1 MQRGGSRGGAWGARP
16 PHPTLFFDQ
25 NEAWRAKKNSF
36 ADRPPLI
43 SGSGWPCPP
52 RYLRVW
58 MTVSPPYLRVWMT
71 VSSPLISGSGWPC
84 PPPYLRV
91 WIHHCAVKREDKRSV
106 RFDQKLRTFPNLF
119 SIVFLTYLT
128 ASLTGIYL
136 QTFEFVCPN
145 LLLPVP
151 INQVIVMEISLL
163 VLWLGLIAVKFS

>member
-1 MQRGGSRGGAWGARP
+1 MTVS
-16 PHPTLFFDQ
+16 
-25 NEAWRAKKNSF
+25 
-36 ADRPPLI
+36 
-43 SGSGWPCPP
+43 P

-58 MTVSPPYLRVWMT
+58 MTVSPPLSQGLDDRVLPPYLRVWMT
-71 VSSPLISGSGWPC
+71 VS

-106 RFDQKLRTFPNLF
+106 RFDQQLRTFTHLF
-119 SIVFLTYLT
+119 SNVFLTYLT

-163 VLWLGLIAVKFS
+163 VL